1 MRQSVILSHDDKEA
15 FDVRAVQI
23 TEFGGPEVL
32 KVTEVPDPVPGD
44 NELLIEVS
52 RAGVNFA
59 DTHQT
64 DDSYLSS
71 ATLPLIP
78 GGEVVGTTADGRR
91 VAAMIGH
98 GGYAEKAVVNKALAF
113 DVPDGVDDVSAVAL
127 LVQGMTA
134 WFLLKRITHF
144 QKGETVVVHAAAGGV
159 GSLAI
164 QLAKSMGAGRII
176 ATASTPEKRSLALE
190 LGADVAIDPA
200 SEDLKTAI
208 IEANGGKRVDVVLEM
223 TGGRV
228 TNESLAAL
236 APFGRLAFYGMA
248 SREEPKPVS
257 LPSLMAHTSTVS
269 GFWLAHA
276 FGNPPLLHQAF
287 RELADEVVAGNLKVV
302 SGGDYALADVRRAH
316 EDLRAR
322 RSTGKLVVN
331 PGK

>member
-1 MRQSVILSHDDKEA
+1 M
-15 FDVRAVQI
+15 RAVRI

-44 NELLIEVS
+44 NELLVDVA

-64 DDSYLSS
+64 DDSYL
-71 ATLPLIP
+71 APAELPMIP

-91 VAAMIGH
+91 IAGLIGN

-113 DVPDGVDDVSAVAL
+113 DVPDGVDDASAVAL

-134 WFLLKRITHF
+134 WFLLKKITHF
-144 QKGETVVVHAAAGGV
+144 QQGEVVLVHAAAGGV

-176 ATASTPEKRSLALE
+176 ATASTPEKRSLALD

-200 SEDLKTAI
+200 TEDLTAAV

-228 TNESLAAL
+228 TDESLKAL

-248 SREEPKPVS
+248 SRAEPKPVN
-257 LPSLMAHTSTVS
+257 LTSLMAHTSTIS

-276 FGNPPLLHQAF
+276 FRNPALLHQAF

-302 SGGDYALADVRRAH
+302 GGGEYALSDAVQAH

-322 RSTGKLVVN
+322 RTTGKLVLN

>member
-1 MRQSVILSHDDKEA
+1 M
-15 FDVRAVQI
+15 RAVRI

-32 KVTEVPDPVPGD
+32 TITEVPDPVPGE
-44 NELLIEVS
+44 NELLIDVS

-64 DDSYLSS
+64 DDSYL
-71 ATLPLIP
+71 APAKLPLIP
-78 GGEVVGTTADGRR
+78 GSEVVGTTADGRR
-91 VAAMIGH
+91 VAAMTGS
-98 GGYAEKAVVNKALAF
+98 GGYAEKAVVNKYLAF
-113 DVPDGVDDVSAVAL
+113 DVPEGVDDVSAVAL

-134 WFLLKRITHF
+134 WFLLKKITHF
-144 QKGETVVVHAAAGGV
+144 QAGESIVVHAAAGGV

-164 QLAKSMGAGRII
+164 QLAKSMGAARVI
-176 ATASTPEKRSLALE
+176 ATASTREKRDLAIS
-190 LGADVAIDPA
+190 LGADVALDPA
-200 SEDLKTAI
+200 TEELDKAI

-228 TNESLAAL
+228 TNESLKSL

-248 SREEPKPVS
+248 SREQPKPVT
-257 LPSLMAHTSTVS
+257 LPALMSHSTTVS

-276 FGNPPLLHQAF
+276 FRTPAALHQAF
-287 RELADEVVAGNLKVV
+287 AELSAEVEAGRLKVL
-302 SGGDYALADVRRAH
+302 SGGDYAMSDVAKAH

-322 RSTGKLVVN
+322 RTTGKLVID

>member
-1 MRQSVILSHDDKEA
+1 MRQSDILSHDDKEA

-32 KVTEVPDPVPGD
+32 KVTELPDPVAGD

-64 DDSYLSS
+64 DDSYL
-71 ATLPLIP
+71 APAKLPLIP
-78 GGEVVGTTADGRR
+78 GGEVVGTTSDGRR
-91 VAAMIGH
+91 IAAMIGH
-98 GGYAEKAVVNKALAF
+98 GGYAEKAVVNQAFAF
-113 DVPDGVDDVSAVAL
+113 DVPEGVDDVSAVAL
-127 LVQGMTA
+127 LVQGTTA
-134 WFLLKRITHF
+134 WFLLNKITHF
-144 QKGETVVVHAAAGGV
+144 EAGESVVVHAAAGGV

-164 QLAKSMGAGRII
+164 QLAKAKGAGRII
-176 ATASTPEKRSLALE
+176 ATASTQEKRDLAIE
-190 LGADVAIDPA
+190 LGADVALDPA
-200 SEDLKTAI
+200 ADDLTQAI

-228 TNESLAAL
+228 TDQSLAAL

-248 SREEPKPVS
+248 SREEPKPIK
-257 LPSLMAHTSTVS
+257 LPALMGHSSTVS

-276 FGNPPLLHQAF
+276 FSKPQLLRQAF
-287 RELADEVVAGNLKVV
+287 GDLAEEVVAGRLRVV
-302 SGGDYALADVRRAH
+302 GGGDYALSDAQQAH

-322 RSTGKLVVN
+322 RTTGKLVIN

>member
-1 MRQSVILSHDDKEA
+1 M
-15 FDVRAVQI
+15 RAVQI

-32 KVTEVPDPVPGD
+32 RVTEVPDPVPGD
-44 NELLIEVS
+44 DELLVDVS

-64 DDSYLSS
+64 DDSYL
-71 ATLPLIP
+71 APAKLPLIP

-91 VAAMIGH
+91 VAAIVGS
-98 GGYAEKAVVNKALAF
+98 GGYAEKAVVKKALAF
-113 DVPDGVDDVSAVAL
+113 DVPEGVDDVSAVAL

-134 WFLLKRITHF
+134 WFLLKKITHL

-164 QLAKSMGAGRII
+164 QLAKAMGAGRVI
-176 ATASTPEKRSLALE
+176 ATASTQQKRDLALE
-190 LGADVAIDPA
+190 LGADVALDPA
-200 SEDLKTAI
+200 TEDLKAAL

-248 SREEPKPVS
+248 SREQPEPVAMT
-257 LPSLMAHTSTVS
+257 SLMAHTSTVS

-287 RELADEVVAGNLKVV
+287 RELADEVVAGNLKIIG
-302 SGGDYALADVRRAH
+302 GGDYALSDVRQAH
-316 EDLRAR
+316 EDLRGR
-322 RSTGKLVVN
+322 RTAGKLVVN

>member
-1 MRQSVILSHDDKEA
+1 M
-15 FDVRAVQI
+15 RAVQI

-32 KVTEVPDPVPGD
+32 TVTEVPDPVPGE
-44 NELLIEVS
+44 NELLITVD
-52 RAGVNFA
+52 RAGVNYA
-59 DTHQT
+59 DTHQVE
-64 DDSYLSS
+64 DSYLASP
-71 ATLPLIP
+71 TLPMIP

-91 VAAMIGH
+91 VAAIIGG
-98 GGYAEKAVVNKALAF
+98 GGYAEKAVINKHMAF

-127 LVQGMTA
+127 LIQGMTA
-134 WFLLKRITHF
+134 WYLLKRTTHF
-144 QKGETVVVHAAAGGV
+144 QPGESIVVHAAAGGV
-159 GSLAI
+159 GSLSV

-176 ATASTPEKRSLALE
+176 ATASTQDKRDLAVS

-200 SEDLKTAI
+200 TPDLDKAI

-228 TNESLAAL
+228 TDESLKAL

-248 SREEPKPVS
+248 SREEPKPVA
-257 LPSLMAHTSTVS
+257 PAALMSYSTTIS

-276 FGNPPLLHQAF
+276 FRNPPVLHQAF
-287 RELADEVVAGNLKVV
+287 AELAAEVKAGKLKVI
-302 SGGDYALADVRRAH
+302 SGGEYALSDVRTAH

-322 RSTGKLVVN
+322 RTSGKLVVN